1 MFKWKKKSININP
14 HSIKPIDVES
24 YVPKSMKLD
33 KMWVPQLRLKQSDK
47 EILLSRTAW
56 LNDDI
61 INAAQKL
68 LKKANPAI
76 PGLQDVCCGLT
87 MNFDVEPGEFIQI
100 LHTGHGHWNTVST
113 VGVRH
118 SEVQI
123 FDSMYMCIPTMAKA
137 QITNLLNTVESSVT
151 VSFMDVQ
158 MQSGEYDCGLFSI
171 AFATALVFGEW
182 PGCFLFHQKE
192 MRVHLQC
199 FECQQM
205 SMFPIMKRRRSG
217 AKVKSVEKVPI
228 YCVFRMPELPNSI

>member
-1 MFKWKKKSININP
+1 MFKWKKRVLISIRA

-24 YVPKSMKLD
+24 YVPKSIKLD

-61 INAAQKL
+61 NAAQKL
-68 LKKANPAI
+68 LKKANSSI

-123 FDSMYMCIPTMAKA
+123 FDSMYMCIYPQWPRLKL
-137 QITNLLNTVESSVT
+137 QICSTLWSHLLQSVSWMYKCRVESTT
-151 VSFMDVQ
+151 VGYSLLHLPLHWCLENGQ
-158 MQSGEYDCGLFSI
+158 G
-171 AFATALVFGEW
+171 AFCL
-182 PGCFLFHQKE
+182 
-192 MRVHLQC
+192 
-199 FECQQM
+199 
-205 SMFPIMKRRRSG
+205 IRR
-217 AKVKSVEKVPI
+217 K
-228 YCVFRMPELPNSI
+228 